1 MIVGSLL
8 LILVAVVTLG
18 LGLTRG
24 SNAFLIGSIVASLLA
39 AIALIV
45 GARQAAA
52 ARTAV
57 APADEDE
64 YDGGMDAG
72 LEDTRTDL
80 DAPIDLAREAA
91 RRRAEAGTTYGS
103 RAEQEPMDESDR
115 PPIPAQTRLDAD
127 HAADRGAADR
137 ATADL
142 GADADLDDDY
152 LDEDPPD
159 EPPAQLVPPA
169 DAARVA
175 RMDTEVLVIDG
186 RPRYHISGC
195 VHLLGRESEGLPVG
209 EAIELGFTPCSL
221 CEPDSALLAEARR
234 V

>member
-8 LILVAVVTLG
+8 LILAAVAMLG

-24 SNAFLIGSIVASLLA
+24 SNALLVGSIVASLLA

-57 APADEDE
+57 APGDDDELDI
-64 YDGGMDAG
+64 G
-72 LEDTRTDL
+72 LDDTRADL
-80 DAPIDLAREAA
+80 PATEAPVDVDAPIDLAREAA

-103 RAEQEPMDESDR
+103 PGFAPTAVEEDVDR
-115 PPIPAQTRLDAD
+115 PTIPVQTVAS
-127 HAADRGAADR
+127 
-137 ATADL
+137 
-142 GADADLDDDY
+142 DDVDEDY
-152 LDEDPPD
+152 ADEDPPD
-159 EPPAQLVPPA
+159 EPAAQLTPPA
-169 DAARVA
+169 DVARVA
-175 RMDTEVLVIDG
+175 RMDNEVLVIDG
-186 RPRYHISGC
+186 RPRYHLSGC
-195 VHLLGRESEGLPVG
+195 VHLLGRESEGLPVS